1 MNNESTAVAA
11 TEKVTLMEVPRF
23 DEANHQRIRAEK
35 NYAKVVEL
43 SGKLASYDARF
54 AKLRAFVTAKC
65 NAEILHNGLHPKD
78 NYVIE
83 FRNMVRMMKGK
94 KPLRGH

>member
-23 DEANHQRIRAEK
+23 DEAAHQRHRAEK
-35 NYAKVVEL
+35 NWKTVVEL
-43 SGKLASYDARF
+43 SSKVAAYDSRF

-78 NYVIE
+78 MYVIE
-83 FRNMVRMMKGK
+83 FRNMVRIMKGK